1 MQPLS
6 LALSC
11 ILDYIYFPL
20 TKKLE
25 KHRFKSITE
34 NFTALTGEEAN
45 DLLFL
50 EKEFPYSQVIRSLA
64 ARATQDN
71 LLPDKEDQLHLAAIY
86 TTDRAVFKSIMSAS
100 PLERKLEASEPI
112 KTETTEPITAQVPEV
127 IEELPPVYIAPVHV
141 HLAEPTP
148 DLSGDLLYDELARDL
163 ARLKDLRHQF
173 EETFKN
179 LENGTSNAEPISEKI
194 DQKKKLKQTDSG
206 EDLLSEIK
214 NSKKKIKPEGPKQK
228 EQIEIIDQF
237 IKTQPSIKGKVA
249 AEAPPSQK
257 DDLSEKSLIYGEN
270 IISETLAQILI
281 KQGKKDKAIEVFK
294 KLIWKF
300 PQKKA
305 YFAAQIEDL
314 KK

>member
-1 MQPLS
+1 MQPPS

-45 DLLFL
+45 DLLSL

-71 LLPDKEDQLHLAAIY
+71 LLPDKEDHLHLAAIY
-86 TTDRAVFKSIMSAS
+86 TTDRAVFKAVMSAS
-100 PLERKLEASEPI
+100 PLERKAEVSGPI
-112 KTETTEPITAQVPEV
+112 KTETVKAIA
-127 IEELPPVYIAPVHV
+127 APVQEAN
-141 HLAEPTP
+141 AEPPPPNDTP
-148 DLSGDLLYDELARDL
+148 IHPSETSSDLSGELLYDELARDL
-163 ARLKDLRHQF
+163 ARLKDLKHQF
-173 EETFKN
+173 EEAVKN
-179 LENGTSNAEPISEKI
+179 LENGTSHTDPNREKG
-194 DQKKKLKQTDSG
+194 DQKKKSKQTDSG

-249 AEAPPSQK
+249 AEAPASQK

>member
-1 MQPLS
+1 M
-6 LALSC
+6 
-11 ILDYIYFPL
+11 
-20 TKKLE
+20 E

-34 NFTALTGEEAN
+34 NFTSLTGEEAN
-45 DLLFL
+45 DLLSL

-100 PLERKLEASEPI
+100 PLERKLEASGPI

-179 LENGTSNAEPISEKI
+179 LENGTSYSEPISEKI

-237 IKTQPSIKGKVA
+237 IKIQPSIKGKVA
-249 AEAPPSQK
+249 AEVPTSQK
-257 DDLSEKSLIYGEN
+257 EDLSGKSLIYGEN

>member
-1 MQPLS
+1 M
-6 LALSC
+6 
-11 ILDYIYFPL
+11 
-20 TKKLE
+20 E
-25 KHRFKSITE
+25 KHRFKSIAE
-34 NFTALTGEEAN
+34 NFTSLTVEEAN
-45 DLLFL
+45 ALLSL

-86 TTDRAVFKSIMSAS
+86 TTDRAVFKSVMSAS
-100 PLERKLEASEPI
+100 PLERKPEVSEPI
-112 KTETTEPITAQVPEV
+112 KTETTETIAALVTEANVE
-127 IEELPPVYIAPVHV
+127 PPPPNIAPAHP
-141 HLAEPTP
+141 AEPSP

-163 ARLKDLRHQF
+163 ARLKYLKHQF
-173 EETFKN
+173 EEAVIN
-179 LENGTSNAEPISEKI
+179 LENGTSNSKPISEKG
-194 DQKKKLKQTDSG
+194 DQKKKSKQTDSG

-249 AEAPPSQK
+249 AEAPTSQK

>member
-45 DLLFL
+45 DLLSL

-86 TTDRAVFKSIMSAS
+86 TTDRAVFKSVMSAS
-100 PLERKLEASEPI
+100 PLERKAEVSEPI
-112 KTETTEPITAQVPEV
+112 KTETVAA
-127 IEELPPVYIAPVHV
+127 IAPLVAEANVEFPPPNIAPAHP
-141 HLAEPTP
+141 AEPSA
-148 DLSGDLLYDELARDL
+148 DLSGDLLYEELAHDL

-249 AEAPPSQK
+249 AEAPASQK

-305 YFAAQIEDL
+305 YFASQIEDL

>member
-1 MQPLS
+1 M
-6 LALSC
+6 
-11 ILDYIYFPL
+11 
-20 TKKLE
+20 E

-34 NFTALTGEEAN
+34 NFTSLTGEEAN
-45 DLLFL
+45 DLLSL

-100 PLERKLEASEPI
+100 SLERKLEAS
-112 KTETTEPITAQVPEV
+112 EPITAQVPEV

-179 LENGTSNAEPISEKI
+179 LENGTSYSEPISEKI

-237 IKTQPSIKGKVA
+237 IKIQPSIKGKVA
-249 AEAPPSQK
+249 TEVPTSQK
-257 DDLSEKSLIYGEN
+257 EDLSGKSLIYGEH

>member
-1 MQPLS
+1 M
-6 LALSC
+6 
-11 ILDYIYFPL
+11 
-20 TKKLE
+20 E

-34 NFTALTGEEAN
+34 NFTSLTGEEAN
-45 DLLFL
+45 DLLSL

-100 PLERKLEASEPI
+100 PLERKLEAS
-112 KTETTEPITAQVPEV
+112 EPITAQVPEV

-179 LENGTSNAEPISEKI
+179 LENGTSYSEPISEKI

-237 IKTQPSIKGKVA
+237 IKIQPSIKGKVA
-249 AEAPPSQK
+249 TEVPTSQK
-257 DDLSEKSLIYGEN
+257 EDLSGKSLIYGEN